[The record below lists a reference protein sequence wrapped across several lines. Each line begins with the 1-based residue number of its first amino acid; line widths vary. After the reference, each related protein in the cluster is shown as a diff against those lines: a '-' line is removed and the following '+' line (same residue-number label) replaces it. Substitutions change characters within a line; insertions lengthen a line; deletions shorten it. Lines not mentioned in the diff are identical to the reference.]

1 MDLDVIRRGIDA
13 LREYDTDL
21 CCFGAREH
29 RYRFKPPLGEAAL
42 EAIEARIGVRFPA
55 DYRTFLTRLGNGGA
69 GPYYGV
75 HGLRPDGAWARFP
88 PFPFTRE
95 WEPPDQDDED
105 YDDVMEGAFEGLLP
119 VAEHGC
125 GYRSH
130 LVVNGP
136 AAGQVWGDWTC
147 VGEVLA
153 PEAESFGTWYHDW
166 LESSLREVLGER
178 IEATVHDETG
188 WSVDRRLLSL
198 LPPPPADGDARPEV
212 RVLRLLRRACR
223 ALYER
228 RHGTARDLLAQ
239 ARAVGAP
246 ADYEVGIALADAVL
260 LREEGRIADALAI
273 VEHTIPRCG
282 RPFEKARLHRL
293 RVELLLMRSRLDD
306 ARAATEEHIAHCP
319 DDDFGYVRRALLRL
333 LTGTPS
339 AAEKV
344 LRADAPLGNAPLGR
358 GSGSVGHLYPADRA
372 ATALRLRARRLAW
385 ECRRWG
391 HPTDALRFDAIA
403 AG

>member
-1 MDLDVIRRGIDA
+1 MDLDAIRRGIDA

-21 CCFGAREH
+21 RCFGAREH
-29 RYRFKPPLGEAAL
+29 RYRFKPPLDEAAL
-42 EAIEARIGVRFPA
+42 AAVEARIGVRFPA

-75 HGLRPDGAWARFP
+75 HGLRPDGAWARFR
-88 PFPFTRE
+88 PFPFTQE

-105 YDDVMEGAFEGLLP
+105 YDDVMEAAFEGLLP
-119 VAEHGC
+119 IAEHGC

-130 LVVNGP
+130 LVVKGS

-166 LESSLREVLGER
+166 LASSLREVLGDR
-178 IEATVHDETG
+178 ITATVHDETG

-198 LPPPPADGDARPEV
+198 LPPPPAGGDAQPEV
-212 RVLRLLRRACR
+212 RVLRLLRRAYP

-228 RHGTARDLLAQ
+228 RHGDARDLLAQ
-239 ARAVGAP
+239 ACTVGAP
-246 ADYEVGIALADAVL
+246 ANYEAGIALADAVL
-260 LREEGRIADALAI
+260 LREEGRIADALTT

-282 RPFEKARLHRL
+282 WPFEKARLHRL
-293 RVELLLMRSRLDD
+293 RVELLLMQNRLDD

-339 AAEKV
+339 AAENV
-344 LRADAPLGNAPLGR
+344 LRADAPLGR
-358 GSGSVGHLYPADRA
+358 GFGSVSHLYPADRA
-372 ATALRLRARRLAW
+372 ATALGLRARRLAW

-403 AG
+403 TS

>member
-29 RYRFKPPLGEAAL
+29 HYGFKPPLDEAAL

-75 HGLRPDGAWARFP
+75 HGLRPDGAWARFH
-88 PFPFTRE
+88 PFPFTEE
-95 WEPPDQDDED
+95 WEPPYQDDED

-136 AAGQVWGDWTC
+136 AAGQIWGDWTC

-153 PEAESFGTWYHDW
+153 PEAESFGMWYHDW
-166 LESSLREVLGER
+166 LENSLREVLGNR
-178 IEATVHDETG
+178 IKATVHDETG

-198 LPPPPADGDARPEV
+198 LPPPPVAGDAQPEV
-212 RVLRLLRRACR
+212 RVLRLLMRAYP

-228 RHGTARDLLAQ
+228 RHGDARDLLAQ

-260 LREEGRIADALAI
+260 LREEGRIADALTT

-282 RPFEKARLHRL
+282 WPFEKARLYRL
-293 RVELLLMRSRLDD
+293 RVELLLMQNRLDD
-306 ARAATEEHIAHCP
+306 ARAATEEYIAHCP
-319 DDDFGYVRRALLRL
+319 DDDFGYVRRALLGSSRD
-333 LTGTPS
+333 TGKTGHEPILMPVS
-339 AAEKV
+339 
-344 LRADAPLGNAPLGR
+344 LGR
-358 GSGSVGHLYPADRA
+358 RTVSGP
-372 ATALRLRARRLAW
+372 
-385 ECRRWG
+385 
-391 HPTDALRFDAIA
+391 P
-403 AG
+403 